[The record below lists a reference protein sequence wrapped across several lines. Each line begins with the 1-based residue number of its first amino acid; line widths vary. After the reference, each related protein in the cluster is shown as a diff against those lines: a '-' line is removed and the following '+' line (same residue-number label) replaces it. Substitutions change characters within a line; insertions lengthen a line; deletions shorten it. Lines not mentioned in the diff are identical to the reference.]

1 MTLDPFPLALM
12 AAHARR
18 YPRWEAVDLYKLLHQ
33 GTRGSEH
40 AAPSEE
46 AAGEALERELGKM
59 GPGPAEPLVDPI
71 RADGAIARVHLRA
84 WLAAGFDPHLLLAAF
99 LETAANWEEV
109 PGELEE
115 ALRRLGARAGELGL
129 PPGEVTKLAGRMKA
143 QGYPAA
149 HHSEGYR
156 ILYRPAYRVV
166 AARFLPPELVSG
178 GGR

>member
-1 MTLDPFPLALM
+1 MNLDPFPLAFM
-12 AAHARR
+12 AVHARR
-18 YPRWEAVDLYKLLHQ
+18 YPRWEAADLYKLLHQ
-33 GTRGSEH
+33 ATRGSEH

-46 AAGEALERELGKM
+46 AAGEALERELGQM
-59 GPGPAEPLVDPI
+59 GTGTAEPLVGPI

-84 WLAAGFDPHLLLAAF
+84 WQAAGLDSHLLLAAF
-99 LETAANWEEV
+99 LETAANWEEA

-115 ALRRLGARAGELGL
+115 ALRRWGARAGELGV

-149 HHSEGYR
+149 HHSEAYR
-156 ILYRPAYRVV
+156 TLYRPAYRVV
-166 AARFLPPELVSG
+166 ATRFLPPELVPG